1 MVTDSDIVLA
11 VYLKFDRT
19 NLMIKSCENLDTDS
33 RSSSSSL
40 PVTSFNEV
48 ELYTFYCAQHLV
60 ILVLPMVT
68 TILKH
73 PIILLLLIN
82 QQWTNKLQIQIIGR

>member
-1 MVTDSDIVLA
+1 
-11 VYLKFDRT
+11 
-19 NLMIKSCENLDTDS
+19 MIKSCENLDTDS
-33 RSSSSSL
+33 SSSSSL

-48 ELYTFYCAQHLV
+48 ELHTFSCAQHLA